1 MNLSLSTK
9 KPCQTASP
17 QAAEDTNDEPLSELV
32 YQRLLQGILSG
43 IYPAGTV
50 LSELGVAREFGVS
63 RMPVHDALRQ
73 LGKDGLVQRQRN
85 CRARVAGITADD
97 IFEIFEMRKLLEG
110 PAAELAAGR
119 MDARHLSPL
128 RAVANKLQTE
138 RRSKAWVAQWAD
150 FDELFHRSIAEASG
164 NQRLAQ
170 DINRYRLLHK
180 GFNRAATDADVLQQ
194 ALQEHLAILEALE
207 KKNGPLA
214 RERMIAHISAWQ
226 EFFIRSVP
234 AAGIPTSPAHSGEK

>member
-1 MNLSLSTK
+1 MNLSLPAK
-9 KPCQTASP
+9 KSRKTETLQVSEEAN
-17 QAAEDTNDEPLSELV
+17 EDPLSEVV
-32 YQRLLQGILSG
+32 YQRLLQGILAG

-97 IFEIFEMRKLLEG
+97 IFEIFEMRKFLEG

-128 RAVANKLQTE
+128 RAFASKLQTE
-138 RRSKAWVAQWAD
+138 RKGKAWVAHWAD
-150 FDELFHRSIAEASG
+150 FDELFHRTIAEASG

-180 GFNRAATDADVLQQ
+180 GFNRTATDADVLQQ
-194 ALQEHLAILEALE
+194 ALREHVSILEALE
-207 KKNGPLA
+207 KKDGVLA
-214 RERMIAHISAWQ
+214 RQRMIAHITAWQ
-226 EFFIRSVP
+226 DFFIRTVL
-234 AAGIPTSPAHSGEK
+234 ATGIQSSPTSSGGK

>member
-1 MNLSLSTK
+1 MNLSPAAK
-9 KPCQTASP
+9 RPHKTATP
-17 QAAEDTNDEPLSELV
+17 QIADVAQDDPLSEVV
-32 YQRLLQGILSG
+32 YQRLLQGILAG
-43 IYPAGTV
+43 FYPAGTV

-119 MDARHLSPL
+119 MDARQLSPL
-128 RAVANKLQTE
+128 RAMANKLQTD
-138 RRSKAWVAQWAD
+138 RRGKAWVAEWAD
-150 FDELFHRSIAEASG
+150 FDELFHRTIAEASG

-180 GFNRAATDADVLQQ
+180 GFNRAATDAEVLQQ

-214 RERMIAHISAWQ
+214 REHMIAHITAWQ

-234 AAGIPTSPAHSGEK
+234 TAGIQLLTTGGGK

>member
-1 MNLSLSTK
+1 MNLSATAK
-9 KPCQTASP
+9 KTRQPRLRQPVEEAD
-17 QAAEDTNDEPLSELV
+17 AEPLSEVV
-32 YQRLLQGILSG
+32 YQRLLQGILAG
-43 IYPAGTV
+43 IYPADTV
-50 LSELGVAREFGVS
+50 LSELGVAREFDVS

-73 LGKDGLVQRQRN
+73 LAKDGLVQCQRN

-128 RAVANKLQTE
+128 RAFANKLQTE
-138 RRSKAWVAQWAD
+138 RRGKAWVAHWAD
-150 FDELFHRSIAEASG
+150 FDELFHRTIAEASG

-180 GFNRAATDADVLQQ
+180 GFNRTATDAEVLQQ
-194 ALQEHLAILEALE
+194 ALREHLSILEALE
-207 KKNGPLA
+207 KKNGALA
-214 RERMIAHISAWQ
+214 RERMVAHISAWQ

-234 AAGIPTSPAHSGEK
+234 ASGIQSSPANSGGK

>member
-1 MNLSLSTK
+1 MPPALTPRSH
-9 KPCQTASP
+9 
-17 QAAEDTNDEPLSELV
+17 EDLLSEVV

-43 IYPAGTV
+43 LYPSGTV

-97 IFEIFEMRKLLEG
+97 IFEIFEMRKVLEG

-128 RAVANKLQTE
+128 RAFANKLQSA
-138 RRSKAWVAQWAD
+138 RRGKAWVTDWAD
-150 FDELFHRSIAEASG
+150 FDELFHRTIAEASG

-180 GFNRAATDADVLQQ
+180 GFNHSATDVDVLQQ
-194 ALQEHLAILEALE
+194 ALCEHVSILEALE
-207 KKNGPLA
+207 KKDGGLA
-214 RERMIAHISAWQ
+214 RQRMVAHISAWQ
-226 EFFIRSVP
+226 DFFIRSVP
-234 AAGIPTSPAHSGEK
+234 EVALQEPSAKIGGQ